1 MKLPPPSSSSPWS
14 LWVWATAS
22 TSHGWW
28 SSDYMRTCIS
38 IGCSARKIQKLHSVL
53 VRAEQCSHIS
63 APLGL
68 KASATIV
75 LVSLRLEP
83 LKQTKTED
91 RREETLLESSVV
103 QSFSFFFFCVVMS
116 LENSVSQSLLFLSSH
131 VATTYLCPMH
141 KSWYILK
148 ALSLSLFL
156 KPPTMWQTMNT
167 FLFLFQ

>member
-1 MKLPPPSSSSPWS
+1 
-14 LWVWATAS
+14 
-22 TSHGWW
+22 
-28 SSDYMRTCIS
+28 MRTCIS

-53 VRAEQCSHIS
+53 VHAEQCSHIS

-116 LENSVSQSLLFLSSH
+116 LENCVTVSPVFVISCGHHLPLSH
-131 VATTYLCPMH
+131 AQILVCI
-141 KSWYILK
+141 KS
-148 ALSLSLFL
+148 ALS
-156 KPPTMWQTMNT
+156 
-167 FLFLFQ
+167 